1 MSSILLPRRRQIHQ
15 PQGLFELDPGNSFG
29 VVAIA
34 VPGLSATLGGNA
46 VHVNNSNVTEGVG
59 AGGVQYVMPAAKSA
73 ARFGSLDEFKPQP
86 PFSVMFGFEP
96 FSDSAT
102 GGFAMSNESATNYAG
117 WDFIAAGT
125 ASGFR
130 ITLRL
135 GNNGGTG
142 SSNRA
147 DFLHTTR
154 ISLAP
159 HVAGAVVRGVADA
172 DVVLDDD
179 WQTPT
184 RVGTASAVVYAA
196 NEPAFGT
203 RAATA
208 MVAGA
213 YEFLLVADRALSQD
227 EWRELRDNPYQ
238 VVKSRTR
245 RLFFSLPAA
254 PGGDVTGTI
263 SAAESG
269 TDVCT
274 AVGVVRVS
282 GAIASAESAPDAAS
296 AAGEVLVSGALAA
309 AEVGADHASLSG
321 AIMVSGALSGVEQSA
336 DQAALVGSVLISGSV
351 AALEASGDA
360 ASMSGHVL
368 VSGTVSASESAIDTA
383 SLAGVVEVSG
393 VLAAIESGQDTTV
406 ITGGDVVSPIV
417 GIVTAVESG
426 ADVTALA
433 GTVLVAGVAAASE
446 SESDQAGISGAVHV
460 SGSVS
465 AAEGQLDTAHV
476 MGRVLVSGVIASTEA
491 ANDSASI
498 NGSSTTI
505 TSGVIAAAEAGADAA
520 FIPGAVFVSGNAAAF
535 EQGADIVVAA
545 GVVRITG
552 AIAANEVGTDTATIL
567 SLPRDMTPRA
577 GYIAGAALQRTYI
590 AGAALQR
597 RYVA

>member
-1 MSSILLPRRRQIHQ
+1 MSSILLPRSRQIQQ
-15 PQGLFELDPGNSFG
+15 PQELFELDLDNPFG
-29 VVAIA
+29 VIAIA
-34 VPGLSATLGGNA
+34 VPGLSASLSGTA
-46 VHVNNSNVTEGVG
+46 VHVNNANAADG
-59 AGGVQYVMPAAKSA
+59 AGLGGIQYVMPAAKSA

-96 FSDSAT
+96 FADSAT
-102 GGFAMSNESATNYAG
+102 GGFAISNESATNYAG
-117 WDFIAAGT
+117 WDLITNGT
-125 ASGFR
+125 GSGFR
-130 ITLRL
+130 LTLRL

-142 SSNRA
+142 SANRA
-147 DFLHTTR
+147 DFPHATR

-159 HVAGAVVRGVADA
+159 HVAGAVVRSVADA

-184 RVGTASAVVYAA
+184 KNGTAPAVVYAA

-203 RAATA
+203 RAATS

-282 GAIASAESAPDAAS
+282 GAIASAESATDAAS
-296 AAGEVLVSGALAA
+296 AAGEVLVSGVVAA

-321 AIMVSGALSGVEQSA
+321 ATMVSGTLSGVEQGT

-351 AALEASGDA
+351 AALEASSDA

-383 SLAGVVEVSG
+383 SLAGAVEVSG
-393 VLAAIESGQDTTV
+393 VLAAIEPGQDTTV

-426 ADVTALA
+426 ADVAALA

-465 AAEGQLDTAHV
+465 AAEGQQDTAHV